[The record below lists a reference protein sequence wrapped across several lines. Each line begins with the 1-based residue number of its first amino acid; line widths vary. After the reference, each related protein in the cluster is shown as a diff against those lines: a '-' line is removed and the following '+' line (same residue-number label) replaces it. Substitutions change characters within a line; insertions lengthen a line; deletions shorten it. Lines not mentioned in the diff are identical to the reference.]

1 MNTNQNILI
10 NTINQPLQKNLNDKK
25 WELLVGVKKG
35 LEEIY
40 RETNNSDIIK

>member
-1 MNTNQNILI
+1 MNTNSNII
-10 NTINQPLQKNLNDKK
+10 IQPSQKNINDKK

-40 RETNNSDIIK
+40 RETNNSEIIK